1 MNISDD
7 IIDYV
12 EKLAKLELS
21 QEEKQNQKKEM
32 QSIVSYME
40 VLNTLDTTGVEAMTH
55 IYPIKNVFRKDEVVP
70 SYDREELLENA
81 PEQKDGCY
89 KVPKTVD

>member
-1 MNISDD
+1 MNITDD

-12 EKLAKLELS
+12 EKLARLQLS
-21 QEEKQNQKKEM
+21 QQEKMTQKKDM

-55 IYPIKNVFRKDEVVP
+55 IYPIKNVFRKDEVVA
-70 SYDREELLENA
+70 SYDRELLLENA

>member
-1 MNISDD
+1 MNITDD

-12 EKLAKLELS
+12 EKLAKLKLTD
-21 QEEKQNQKKEM
+21 EEKQNQKKEM
-32 QSIVSYME
+32 QSLVSYME

-55 IYPIKNVFRKDEVVP
+55 IYPIKNVFRKDIVVP
-70 SYDREELLENA
+70 SYDREELLLNA
-81 PEQKDGCY
+81 PEKKDGCY